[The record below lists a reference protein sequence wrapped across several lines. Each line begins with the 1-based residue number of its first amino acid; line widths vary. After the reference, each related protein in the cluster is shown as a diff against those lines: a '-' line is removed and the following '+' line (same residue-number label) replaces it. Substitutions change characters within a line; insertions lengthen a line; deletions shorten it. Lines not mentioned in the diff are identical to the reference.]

1 MVCLF
6 YYQVPVMGF
15 GSMKNL
21 YSLVGGV
28 NTVSI
33 GKYMKVPTAYEGNLK
48 GFLFIYNLGMGYR
61 YMHSYFM
68 LHFKCRLRIRL
79 L

>member
-6 YYQVPVMGF
+6 DNQVPVMGF

-21 YSLVGGV
+21 NSLVGGV

-48 GFLFIYNLGMGYR
+48 GFFI
-61 YMHSYFM
+61 H
-68 LHFKCRLRIRL
+68 I
-79 L
+79 